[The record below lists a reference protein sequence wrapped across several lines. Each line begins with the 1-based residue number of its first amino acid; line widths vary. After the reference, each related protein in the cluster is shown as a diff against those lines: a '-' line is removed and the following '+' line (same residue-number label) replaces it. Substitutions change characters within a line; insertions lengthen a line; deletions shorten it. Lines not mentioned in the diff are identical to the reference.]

1 MTSASAACLLGAM
14 LFVTVTTAFFIAKD
28 MKILLVGGGGREHA
42 LAWKLAQDGSR
53 PEIYCAPGNAG
64 TAALG
69 VNLDL
74 AATDLDG
81 LLHWAKSSRPDL
93 VVIGPEAPLCAGLVD
108 RLGAEGIRA
117 FGPNAAAARLEGS
130 KQYAKDVLRRSG
142 VPTARAETFDA
153 AAPARAYLRQHGAPV
168 VIKADGLAAGKGVF
182 VCATMEEAEQA
193 LDELLERDAL
203 GTAGRTVLIEDY
215 LEGEEASIMALVD
228 GRQAVL
234 LASSQDHKRALD
246 GDQGPNTGGMGAY
259 SPAPVV
265 GERWWPI
272 LREQVFQRTLDE
284 LARRGVHYRG
294 VLYAGLMF
302 TPDGPKVLE
311 FNCRFGDP
319 ETQAILPRWEGD
331 LVPALEACATGELE
345 EKMVRWKSDACV
357 SVVLAAGGY
366 PGSYRRGDL
375 IEGLGDVEKEKDV
388 VVFHAGTSLQEGRVV
403 TAGGRVLNVTALGA
417 DIRSAAERAYAAA
430 ARIRFDG
437 MYYRRDIAARAL
449 HRRRAVE

>member
-1 MTSASAACLLGAM
+1 
-14 LFVTVTTAFFIAKD
+14 

-42 LAWKLAQDGSR
+42 LAWKLAQDDSR
-53 PEIYCAPGNAG
+53 PKIYCAPGNAG

-69 VNLDL
+69 VNLEL

-81 LLHWAKSSRPDL
+81 LLRWAKASRPDL

-130 KQYAKDVLRRSG
+130 KQFAKDILCRAG
-142 VPTARAETFDA
+142 VPTARSETFDA

-182 VCATMEEAEQA
+182 VCATMEQAEQA

-203 GTAGRTVLIEDY
+203 GAAGRTVLVEDY

-228 GRQAVL
+228 GRRAVL

-246 GDQGPNTGGMGAY
+246 GDRGPNTGGMGAY

-265 GERWWPI
+265 GEHEWPV
-272 LREQVFQRTLDE
+272 LHEQVFQRTLDE

-302 TPDGPKVLE
+302 TADGPKVLE

-331 LVPALEACATGELE
+331 LVPALEACATGELD
-345 EKMVRWKSDACV
+345 EKMVSWKPDACV
-357 SVVLAAGGY
+357 SVVLAASGY

-375 IEGLGDVEKEKDV
+375 IEGLDEVEKKKDV
-388 VVFHAGTSLQEGRVV
+388 VVFHAGTALREERVV

-437 MYYRRDIAARAL
+437 MSYRRDIAARAL
-449 HRRRAVE
+449 HRGRAAE